1 MGPDAATPPPRQ
13 ADAVASALPP
23 LVDPVALVRARARLL
38 RSPATPWLHVEV
50 ARRMAERLAV
60 VKMQPQTVLD
70 WGARAGGGA
79 ARLLEAYPRA
89 CILAVEPGLG
99 GAPGQGDSAAHVPSG
114 SQPTP
119 ALPWWSPRR
128 WLRADAPT
136 ALEPGQVDPGQAQLL
151 WANMV
156 LHGLGDPLATLRQWH
171 RALAVDGFLM
181 FSTFGP
187 GTLAE
192 LRVLYDE
199 EGWGPPMA
207 PLVDMHDF
215 GDMLVETGFA
225 DPVMDQE
232 HIVLTWT
239 DAESALTELR
249 SLGANLHPR
258 RARGLRTPR
267 WRDRLLEGLRRTAG
281 ADGRVRLGFEIAYGH
296 AFRPAPRPRVQAEAR
311 VDLADL
317 RAMVR
322 AGRRPER

>member
-1 MGPDAATPPPRQ
+1 M
-13 ADAVASALPP
+13 AD
-23 LVDPVALVRARARLL
+23 
-38 RSPATPWLHVEV
+38 
-50 ARRMAERLAV
+50 RLAV

-70 WGARAGGGA
+70 WGARTGGGGA
-79 ARLLEAYPRA
+79 RLAAAYPRA
-89 CILAVEPGLG
+89 SVLAVEPDLG
-99 GAPGQGDSAAHVPSG
+99 SAPGQGGPARPAAAGP
-114 SQPTP
+114 QPTQP
-119 ALPWWSPRR
+119 LPWWSPRR
-128 WLRADAPT
+128 WRRTDAPP
-136 ALEPGQVDPGQAQLL
+136 ALEPSQIDPGQAQLV

-171 RALAVDGFLM
+171 RTLAVDGFLM

-192 LRVLYDE
+192 LRALYGQ

-232 HIVLTWT
+232 QIVLTWA
-239 DAESALTELR
+239 DAESALAELR
-249 SLGANLHPR
+249 TLGANLHPR
-258 RARGLRTPR
+258 RSCGLRTPR
-267 WRDRLLEGLRRTAG
+267 WRERLLDGLRRTAG
-281 ADGRVRLGFEIAYGH
+281 GDGRVRLGFEIAYGH

-322 AGRRPER
+322 AGRHPDRR

>member
-1 MGPDAATPPPRQ
+1 MGLDATVRPPGPT
-13 ADAVASALPP
+13 DTSALHSPP
-23 LVDPVALVRARARLL
+23 LVDPTALRRARARMLQA
-38 RSPATPWLHVEV
+38 PAAPWLHAEV
-50 ARRMAERLAV
+50 ARRMADRLAV
-60 VKMQPQTVLD
+60 IRMQPQTVLD
-70 WGARAGGGA
+70 WGGRVGGGGPLLA
-79 ARLLEAYPRA
+79 AAYPGA
-89 CILAVEPGLG
+89 SVLAVEPVPEPGEPVRAAE
-99 GAPGQGDSAAHVPSG
+99 APA
-114 SQPTP
+114 T
-119 ALPWWSPRR
+119 PWWSPRR
-128 WLRADAPT
+128 WRRASTPV
-136 ALEPGQVDPGQAQLL
+136 ALEPGQVGAGQAQLV

-156 LHGLGDPLATLRQWH
+156 LHGLGDPLAALRQWH

-192 LRVLYDE
+192 LRALYAQ

-232 HIVLTWT
+232 EIVLTWA
-239 DAESALTELR
+239 DAASALAELR
-249 SLGANLHPR
+249 ALGANLHPH

-267 WRDRLLEGLRRTAG
+267 WRERLLEALQRTAG
-281 ADGRVRLGFEIAYGH
+281 DDGRVRLGFEIAYGH

-322 AGRRPER
+322 AGRRPA